1 MSRISEL
8 SENRVAGETKVF
20 AYGFDAAG
28 FSTHHAPVSVPGI
41 GRITFIDFYN
51 PTGLDV
57 ADGVIVPQGIFE
69 KIESQHT
76 LYGPKMTVS
85 VDKTFLLE
93 RERQVFNLLR
103 AGKWVCFLVGEIVD
117 ELSQG
122 LHLEPI
128 ADTDLCK
135 RILNAF
141 TVGRRRK
148 YHIDAFREVKARERE
163 FESYAHTYGIPTT
176 VFEFPRLHPIERHV
190 ILEYGE
196 QAVGIELDAQ
206 LFFLPFQAVKKDS
219 HTAEAVATAV
229 ARAITQYRAN
239 RVVELPSWLEDLKF
253 KNEDDL
259 YLEINSLLEKLN
271 RLESQLLSW
280 KDYKSILVTSG
291 SRLKNKIVAVLESVF
306 DLTVEADKNRDSL
319 IITDHHRR
327 PIFMTAGK
335 STEKHVEKALVN
347 EVHEQRKMAGLPDTM
362 PAVLVVN
369 SDTLIHDFNQR
380 AQAAV
385 PDEVVNRARS
395 LNVLI
400 VRTVDLLL
408 LMREFEKDPHRRHK
422 LMHLFLAGGGWLKIE
437 PETFSRSSGKLF
449 ATLRE

>member
-8 SENRVAGETKVF
+8 TENRVAGEAKIF
-20 AYGFDAAG
+20 AYGFDAGG
-28 FSTHHAPVSVPGI
+28 FPTHHTPVSVPGI
-41 GRITFIDFYN
+41 GRITFVDFYN
-51 PTGLDV
+51 PTSLDV
-57 ADGVIVPQGIFE
+57 ADGVIIPQGIFE
-69 KIESQHT
+69 TIESQHT
-76 LYGPKMTVS
+76 PYGPKMTVS
-85 VDKTFLLE
+85 VDRSSLLE

-103 AGKWVCFLVGEIVD
+103 AGKWVCFLVSEIVD

-148 YHIDAFREVKARERE
+148 YDIDAYREVRAREKE
-163 FESYAHTYGIPTT
+163 FESYVHTYGIPTT
-176 VFEFPRLHPIERHV
+176 VFEFPRLHPIERHIIV
-190 ILEYGE
+190 EYGE

-206 LFFLPFQAVKKDS
+206 LFFLPFQAVNKDS
-219 HTAEAVATAV
+219 HSAEAVATAV
-229 ARAITQYRAN
+229 ARAVTHYRAS

-259 YLEINSLLEKLN
+259 YLEINSLLEKVN

-291 SRLKNKIVAVLESVF
+291 SRLKNKIVAALESVF
-306 DLTVEADKNRDSL
+306 DLTVEAEKDHDSL

-327 PIFMTAGK
+327 PVFMMAGR
-335 STEKHVEKALVN
+335 STDRSVEKAFVD
-347 EVHEQRKMAGLPDTM
+347 ETREQRKMAGLPDTM

-369 SDTLIHDFNQR
+369 SDTLIHDVNQR
-380 AQAAV
+380 AKASV
-385 PDEVVNRARS
+385 PDDVINHARS

-408 LMREFEKDPHRRHK
+408 LMRELEKDPHRGHK
-422 LMHLFLAGGGWLKIE
+422 LMHLFLAGGGWLKVG
-437 PETFSRSSGKLF
+437 PETLYRSSRKLF